1 MEKIYKEDILELIN
15 DNIEVPVDAYD
26 QAQMDALE
34 WLKYE
39 VENLQP
45 AEEIICCKDCKH
57 STITALGACKYCDVW
72 FPDEATYVDGDFFC
86 ASAERRTGD

>member
-1 MEKIYKEDILELIN
+1 MEKIYKEDVLELIN

-39 VENLQP
+39 VKNLQP
-45 AEEIICCKDCKH
+45 AEEIICCKSSFNSAPCRNCLNNPKNGGSGICH
-57 STITALGACKYCDVW
+57 CTLGSNITC
-72 FPDEATYVDGDFFC
+72 
-86 ASAERRTGD
+86 